1 MKEQICVEDKDEIY
15 VNSMYLFLVPCN
27 CRKFIFG
34 YMKVSHEGVKVKHK
48 GDEQDV

>member
-1 MKEQICVEDKDEIY
+1 
-15 VNSMYLFLVPCN
+15 MYLFLVPCN

-34 YMKVSHEGVKVKHK
+34 YMKISHEGVKVKHK